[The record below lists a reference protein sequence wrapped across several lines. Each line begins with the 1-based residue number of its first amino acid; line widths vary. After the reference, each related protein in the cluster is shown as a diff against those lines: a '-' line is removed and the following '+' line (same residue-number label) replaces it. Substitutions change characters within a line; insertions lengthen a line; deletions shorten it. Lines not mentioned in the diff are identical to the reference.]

1 MRLIQVDGNNGSWS
15 SAIPDNTSW
24 HHYAITWN
32 AGTVTLYVDGVSKG
46 TQSQTAGSGTPQ
58 YGLTLGANN
67 DEYYTE
73 LTLDEMGIWKRV
85 LTTSEI
91 SALYNSGTGSIV
103 TEAKDATWIGN
114 FDLTGLKAYYKFDES
129 SGNIINQATSVGS
142 SDSLG
147 SNADM
152 TISGATYS
160 QTGKIGNALSFDG
173 SNDYGT
179 LGSSLSQWNLF
190 HGTGDWSINF
200 WVNYDEFEAESRFF
214 SNMDSTETRGINL
227 GVGWSGN
234 PDGQIGLSIKSNGG
248 FMTNNGGINFPT
260 DISGTG
266 TWVMITVVADYSDT
280 TNTYTVYLNGVAG
293 SSQARAVAGSTG
305 DSEYSLK
312 LGSRGNYADKF
323 FDGSFD
329 EMTIWSR
336 VLTADEITSL
346 YNANIGKIVY

>member
-1 MRLIQVDGNNGSWS
+1 M
-15 SAIPDNTSW
+15 
-24 HHYAITWN
+24 
-32 AGTVTLYVDGVSKG
+32 
-46 TQSQTAGSGTPQ
+46 
-58 YGLTLGANN
+58 
-67 DEYYTE
+67 
-73 LTLDEMGIWKRV
+73 
-85 LTTSEI
+85 
-91 SALYNSGTGSIV
+91 
-103 TEAKDATWIGN
+103 
-114 FDLTGLKAYYKFDES
+114 
-129 SGNIINQATSVGS
+129 
-142 SDSLG
+142 
-147 SNADM
+147 
-152 TISGATYS
+152 
-160 QTGKIGNALSFDG
+160 SFDG

-214 SNMDSTETRGINL
+214 SNMDSTETRGINF
-227 GVGWSGN
+227 GVGWNGN

-312 LGSRGNYADKF
+312 LGCRGNTQDRF

-336 VLTADEITSL
+336 TLTSSEISSL
-346 YNANIGKIVY
+346 YLAPPNLVDGSIFYETDNNKEYVLYNNTWTEV